1 MGRSIHYEYGGGVEQ
16 RGRLSWVFWTIIC
29 IILFAASAAAPR
41 ALQHYGLIY
50 KAPAEQVSRAAESAP
65 TVELQQSAP
74 QPDKELATTSPVDA
88 ELQSIITKWAER
100 NKDQSWGISVE
111 LLGDEPVIAQYQPTQ
126 RYYPAS
132 LYKLLITQS
141 LSEKVPADQW
151 AVRTIYDH
159 RGNHTYA
166 ECVDLMIR
174 ISDNACGEAI
184 GNFLNWKTIDGR
196 LGAIGLENTKLNSGE
211 NRFTTAA
218 DMARFMRLIHD
229 EPILSRQ
236 AKEYV
241 MNSLKAQKFRDGIPA
256 GTPNCTVYNKY
267 GDLNGYRHDVALVEC
282 GEVIYSLAIMSKG
295 GSYKQISDLAKI
307 INNYLVAQ

>member
-1 MGRSIHYEYGGGVEQ
+1 VGRSIHYEYGGGVEE

-29 IILFAASAAAPR
+29 VILFAVSAAAPR

-50 KAPAEQVSRAAESAP
+50 KAPAEQVSRAAETAP
-65 TVELQQSAP
+65 AVVLQQSAP

-88 ELQSIITKWAER
+88 GLQTLISEWAAR
-100 NKDQSWGISVE
+100 NSNQTWGVSVE
-111 LLGDEPVIAQYQPTQ
+111 RLGDEPVIAQYQPTQ
-126 RYYPAS
+126 RFYPAS

-141 LSEKVPADQW
+141 LSEKVSADQW
-151 AVRTIYDH
+151 ATRTIYDH

-184 GNFLNWKTIDGR
+184 GNFLNWKNIDGR
-196 LGAIGLENTKLNSGE
+196 LGAIGLENTKLNSDE
-211 NRFTTAA
+211 SRFTAA
-218 DMARFMRLIHD
+218 DMSKYMRLMHD

-236 AKEYV
+236 AKTYV
-241 MNSLKAQKFRDGIPA
+241 MESLKNQKFRNGIPA

-282 GEVIYSLAIMSKG
+282 GEAVYSLAIMSKG
-295 GSYKQISDLAKI
+295 GSYKQIADLAKV